1 MEAGYGWREITSQYA
16 NSPPDSPKVFQN
28 ISNILLDLGRIFL
41 TVLVASEMLD
51 IFLVRNGVLNI
62 AVVIE

>member
-1 MEAGYGWREITSQYA
+1 MADRKSRLYT

-28 ISNILLDLGRIFL
+28 ISNILLYLGRIFL

-51 IFLVRNGVLNI
+51 IFSCEKWSAKGVK
-62 AVVIE
+62 AKM